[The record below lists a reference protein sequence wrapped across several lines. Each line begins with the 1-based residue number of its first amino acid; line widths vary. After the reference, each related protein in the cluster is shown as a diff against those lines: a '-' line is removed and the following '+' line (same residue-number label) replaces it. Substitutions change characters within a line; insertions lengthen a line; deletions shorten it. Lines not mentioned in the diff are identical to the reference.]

1 MQFFYTVDIQ
11 ADMIFLDEEESSHCA
26 RTLRKKLADLIQ
38 VMDGKGNWYEAQI
51 ISIHK
56 NSVQAQIIQ
65 NLPAPLARQTRL
77 HLAIAPTKNIDRI
90 EFLLEKAVEIGLET
104 FSLLLC
110 EHSERKNL
118 RLDRLQKIALA
129 AAKQSL
135 KSFLPLIN
143 DLQNFEKFISQY
155 ADNQANKYIAYC
167 GEIEKKYLPLLLE
180 TQKVSPHSEETLILI
195 GPEGDFSPQEIV
207 VAQKAGFQPVSL
219 GESRLRT
226 ETAGLA
232 AVLMFGQDY
241 ERKFV
246 QK

>member
-1 MQFFYTVDIQ
+1 MQFFYSADIQ
-11 ADMIFLDEEESSHCA
+11 SNTIFLDEEESAHCS
-26 RTLRKKLADLIQ
+26 RTLRKKLGDLIE
-38 VMDGKGNWYEAQI
+38 VMDGRGGWYKAQI

-56 NSVQAQIIQ
+56 NSVQAQIVQ
-65 NLPAPLARQTRL
+65 TLPAPAARQAKL

-90 EFLLEKAVEIGLET
+90 EFLLEKGVEIGLET

-110 EHSERKNL
+110 EHSERKNV
-118 RLDRLQKIALA
+118 RVDRLEKIALA
-129 AAKQSL
+129 ACKQSF
-135 KSFLPLIN
+135 KSFLPIMN
-143 DLQNFEKFISQY
+143 NLQNFEKFITQY

-167 GEIEKKYLPLLLE
+167 GEAEKNYLPLLLE
-180 TQKVSPHSEETLILI
+180 TQKVSPQSEETLILI
-195 GPEGDFSPQEIV
+195 GPEGDFSPKEV
-207 VAQKAGFQPVSL
+207 ELAQKSGFQPISL

-232 AVLMFGQDY
+232 AVLMFGVDY